1 VCDNFVFDPE
11 QNLNTAGPTRSCA
24 ETYFKIL
31 EASSSSFFAR
41 RNESNVGGQ

>member
-11 QNLNTAGPTRSCA
+11 QNLNNAGRLRSWS
-24 ETYFKIL
+24 ETYFKIF
-31 EASSSSFFAR
+31 EASSSSLFAS